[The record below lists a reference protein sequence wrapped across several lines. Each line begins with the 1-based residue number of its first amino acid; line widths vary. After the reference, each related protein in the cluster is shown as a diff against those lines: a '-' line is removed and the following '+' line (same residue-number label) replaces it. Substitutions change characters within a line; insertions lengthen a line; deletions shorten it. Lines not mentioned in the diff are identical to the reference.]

1 MFSQLFGR
9 YLVDQKVITDDE
21 LRGMIQKQGDER
33 LKLGTIAVAQGL
45 MTEQQ
50 VAEVNHLQVQMD
62 KRFGD
67 IAVERGYLSGSDVG
81 NLLSKQ
87 GNICMKFLQ
96 ILSEQ
101 KKISLEDCN
110 RLVSQFQKYYGF
122 SDDELEALKQND
134 FDEIAPAF
142 VYASK
147 PYVTELSALVMRNL
161 VRFVT
166 DNFYIGKVKHVDR
179 FFYKSMVAQKLVGD
193 HNIILGFA
201 ADEDEAGIRELAEG
215 FAQISLDDDENEM
228 YDAIGEFAN
237 ICNGLLATDLSARN
251 ISVDMEPPVTYL
263 NQATEGSGYVIPF
276 YINDKELK
284 LFIAVDSQIR
294 LGEEVHMLE
303 LEVREGT
310 VDRGHG
316 NGSVVIVDDS
326 VLIRKMLRSIVEEMG
341 YIVVGEAGNGADAV
355 ELYKKCQPDVLTLD
369 ITMPVMDG
377 IEALKQIMD
386 SDEDAKVVMITAAG
400 QQSKVIQAL
409 KLGAAKFVM
418 KPFDKEEV
426 RKTLEEMMN

>member
-9 YLVDQKVITDDE
+9 YLVDQEVITDDE
-21 LRGMIQKQGDER
+21 LRGMIQRQGDER

-147 PYVTELSALVMRNL
+147 PYVTELSALVMRNKKIL
-161 VRFVT
+161 IIEDDKDLQEELSCLLERNGYATECVT
-166 DNFYIGKVKHVDR
+166 DFRNTWESMRETDADLILLDLTLPDTDGQTLLRRFRKESLLPVIIMTSKNTEMDEVLCMTYGADDFIAKPYNPMILLLHMEAVFRRASRENETILQYKELQLDLDRGSMQAGSGKTDLTKNESRILAYLIRNQGKIVSRDELIRYLWESDEFVDDNTLTVNITR
-179 FFYKSMVAQKLVGD
+179 IRKKLEECGMEEL
-193 HNIILGFA
+193 IKTKRGQGYILG
-201 ADEDEAGIRELAEG
+201 
-215 FAQISLDDDENEM
+215 
-228 YDAIGEFAN
+228 
-237 ICNGLLATDLSARN
+237 
-251 ISVDMEPPVTYL
+251 
-263 NQATEGSGYVIPF
+263 
-276 YINDKELK
+276 
-284 LFIAVDSQIR
+284 
-294 LGEEVHMLE
+294 
-303 LEVREGT
+303 
-310 VDRGHG
+310 
-316 NGSVVIVDDS
+316 
-326 VLIRKMLRSIVEEMG
+326 
-341 YIVVGEAGNGADAV
+341 
-355 ELYKKCQPDVLTLD
+355 
-369 ITMPVMDG
+369 
-377 IEALKQIMD
+377 
-386 SDEDAKVVMITAAG
+386 
-400 QQSKVIQAL
+400 
-409 KLGAAKFVM
+409 
-418 KPFDKEEV
+418 
-426 RKTLEEMMN
+426 

>member
-81 NLLSKQ
+81 SLLSKQ

-251 ISVDMEPPVTYL
+251 ISVDMEPPVT
-263 NQATEGSGYVIPF
+263 
-276 YINDKELK
+276 
-284 LFIAVDSQIR
+284 
-294 LGEEVHMLE
+294 
-303 LEVREGT
+303 
-310 VDRGHG
+310 
-316 NGSVVIVDDS
+316 
-326 VLIRKMLRSIVEEMG
+326 
-341 YIVVGEAGNGADAV
+341 
-355 ELYKKCQPDVLTLD
+355 
-369 ITMPVMDG
+369 
-377 IEALKQIMD
+377 
-386 SDEDAKVVMITAAG
+386 
-400 QQSKVIQAL
+400 
-409 KLGAAKFVM
+409 
-418 KPFDKEEV
+418 
-426 RKTLEEMMN
+426 

>member
-9 YLVDQKVITDDE
+9 YLVDQEVITDDE
-21 LRGMIQKQGDER
+21 LRGMIQRQGDER

-294 LGEEVHMLE
+294 LGEEVH
-303 LEVREGT
+303 VGT
-310 VDRGHG
+310 
-316 NGSVVIVDDS
+316 GS
-326 VLIRKMLRSIVEEMG
+326 
-341 YIVVGEAGNGADAV
+341 A
-355 ELYKKCQPDVLTLD
+355 
-369 ITMPVMDG
+369 
-377 IEALKQIMD
+377 
-386 SDEDAKVVMITAAG
+386 
-400 QQSKVIQAL
+400 
-409 KLGAAKFVM
+409 
-418 KPFDKEEV
+418 
-426 RKTLEEMMN
+426 

>member
-9 YLVDQKVITDDE
+9 YLVDQEVITDDE
-21 LRGMIQKQGDER
+21 LRGMIQRQGDER

-161 VRFVT
+161 E
-166 DNFYIGKVKHVDR
+166 IGRAHV
-179 FFYKSMVAQKLVGD
+179 
-193 HNIILGFA
+193 
-201 ADEDEAGIRELAEG
+201 
-215 FAQISLDDDENEM
+215 
-228 YDAIGEFAN
+228 
-237 ICNGLLATDLSARN
+237 
-251 ISVDMEPPVTYL
+251 
-263 NQATEGSGYVIPF
+263 
-276 YINDKELK
+276 
-284 LFIAVDSQIR
+284 
-294 LGEEVHMLE
+294 
-303 LEVREGT
+303 
-310 VDRGHG
+310 
-316 NGSVVIVDDS
+316 
-326 VLIRKMLRSIVEEMG
+326 
-341 YIVVGEAGNGADAV
+341 
-355 ELYKKCQPDVLTLD
+355 
-369 ITMPVMDG
+369 
-377 IEALKQIMD
+377 
-386 SDEDAKVVMITAAG
+386 
-400 QQSKVIQAL
+400 
-409 KLGAAKFVM
+409 
-418 KPFDKEEV
+418 
-426 RKTLEEMMN
+426 